1 MRWAHRQA
9 ALVELELLMFNVG
22 GVHLAAPLEKVAG
35 ILTDFGTALPDGQ
48 DGGSIFYQGRRIP
61 LLRAEN
67 IFSVG
72 AATRPLP
79 GAIVVFRY
87 GNGLYAVAVDSAED
101 VLRITPGDRLY
112 RFPPTEPGWQGVR
125 RPWGFIELGDVPILL
140 VDFGPV
146 AVH

>member
-9 ALVELELLMFNVG
+9 ALVELELLMFSVG
-22 GVHLAAPLEKVAG
+22 GVHLAAPLEKIGG
-35 ILTDFGTALPDGQ
+35 ILTDAPALGGG
-48 DGGSIFYQGRRIP
+48 DGGSIFFQGRAIP

-72 AATRPLP
+72 TATREFP
-79 GAIVVFRY
+79 GAVIVFRH
-87 GNGLYAVAVDSAED
+87 GGGTYAVQVDSVDD

-112 RFPPTEPGWQGVR
+112 RFPPADPGWQMLR

-146 AVH
+146 PVH